1 MRNLKKFLAL
11 VLAMMMTLSLMVTVN
26 AKESYPDLDKA
37 DEAFVEAIDVLSGV
51 GVIRGDET
59 GNYNPGNNITRAEAA
74 AIMYRVV
81 TGDVKDDNAGLHV
94 GVDNFTDVKGTEWF
108 AGYVGYCVD
117 HGIIKGRTD
126 GRFDPSSN
134 VTGYEMLAMLL
145 RAIGYGQK
153 GEFTGKGWEI
163 PVGSRATTL
172 GILDNVKTTS
182 YGGNLRTAARRDVV
196 ADLVFQAMI
205 GPATV
210 TMSSLGDYNEYTSL
224 VSNIKNPTLAD
235 KVFRLTKLTGI
246 IVGNQF
252 TGETK
257 TLLGVGVTNISSGA
271 GATDPVTDARLNNS
285 GSYLYAKGGYENVAS
300 VMPATG
306 NVTLKF
312 NTKTG
317 LNQFGHKV
325 DVWYHYGSYGNTA
338 AAYGTVS
345 FYDDFSTIYC
355 VRDLSTKSAVVYSG
369 DGTNG
374 AKLQTSTDANPG
386 LGKIAKDNGFTVP
399 STITDVHESE
409 AFNKI
414 VACADEDVP
423 VTVGKSN
430 AYLLISN
437 SGKVGDKT
445 NSLDLVISLRVSVD
459 EIDAVNNYR
468 SPKTVTLG
476 TLDTNGGTAGN
487 GFINRTVDAADKA
500 KHLLVYGEESISVG
514 QPVVLNQIV
523 GTGTEGITTTT
534 TTDTDD
540 AGTSQYFIGL
550 DALTEEKEGTV
561 RSIGGDGTVTLADGT
576 ELKQSALW
584 NVTGGGGNIPAIGD
598 GAAELT
604 IGNTVT
610 FLLDVNGAYV
620 DCYKGGDIVMLGA
633 YAYWTQE
640 GIDGFKYFLQ
650 GVTDE
655 GEIVTR
661 EVTKTTYNSAIANK
675 GAANVEIHHM
685 SSGTPDSTTGGSSV
699 SIMAPGASATNGING
714 YSVYTINGVNEVGE
728 VASGDQATAGWTRLP
743 GSESWNAK
751 SSVIGTTSNYFNKDT
766 QFHVVTGWGSTLK
779 VDTYT
784 GLEDLLQGAASVE
797 VAGWY
802 FTGADDTEH
811 VTSQNNVV
819 KHVILVDATRIQP
832 NTFLYSEKAITGR
845 TEGIATVDGKAH
857 QLMLRVAGEKDKT
870 GILVLDGTPGTAED
884 TTANTF
890 YRYVLNAAGYY
901 EITADAMDGTEY
913 GYTSKVLT
921 NAGTAM
927 GDIKDADKT
936 YHAADAKV
944 IDLTD
949 HGINDYMS
957 LRRAVEE
964 NAGIKVDVL
973 LTSAGGD
980 TASVI
985 YVHTFA

>member
-224 VSNIKNPTLAD
+224 VSGIKNPTLAD
-235 KVFRLTKLTGI
+235 KVFRLTSVTGI
-246 IVGNQF
+246 IVGNQA
-252 TGETK
+252 TGETETK
-257 TLLGVGVTNISSGA
+257 VGVDVSVNANGKVFNAGPSYIYATDAATDMVA
-271 GATDPVTDARLNNS
+271 GA
-285 GSYLYAKGGYENVAS
+285 VAN
-300 VMPATG
+300 AT
-306 NVTLKF
+306 LSF
-312 NTKTG
+312 DFETG
-317 LNQFGHKV
+317 LNDFGHKV
-325 DVWYHYGSYGNTA
+325 KVWYDYGSYDLANPLTV
-338 AAYGTVS
+338 GTTHTVVLNDHYSGVYAVS
-345 FYDDFSTIYC
+345 DK
-355 VRDLSTKSAVVYSG
+355 STKTAVVFSD

-374 AKLQTSTDANPG
+374 TKLKAGTAANPSLGDIAKGNGFSVAIDANSG
-386 LGKIAKDNGFTVP
+386 IYTSDGYDAVTAEYNSSADAGVANTNGD
-399 STITDVHESE
+399 SD
-409 AFNKI
+409 
-414 VACADEDVP
+414 
-423 VTVGKSN
+423 

-437 SGKVGDKT
+437 SGKAGDET
-445 NSLDLVISLRVSVD
+445 NALDLIVSLKVSVD
-459 EIDAVNNYR
+459 VIDKVNNY
-468 SPKTVTLG
+468 SKPKTVIHT
-476 TLDTNGGTAGN
+476 TNTDE
-487 GFINRTVDAADKA
+487 INRSVPAAKDKD
-500 KHLLVYGEESISVG
+500 LLVYGEEDISVG
-514 QPVVLNQIV
+514 AGVVLNEIY
-523 GTGTEGITTTT
+523 
-534 TTDTDD
+534 
-540 AGTSQYFIGL
+540 GTSNDGGLTIGTNAYFGIN
-550 DALTEEKEGTV
+550 ALTEEKEGTIKAI
-561 RSIGGDGTVTLADGT
+561 SGDGTVTLASGDT
-576 ELKQSALW
+576 LKRSVLW
-584 NVTGGGGNIPAIGD
+584 NVTGGGGDTPVIGD

-610 FLLDVNGAYV
+610 FVLDVNGDYV
-620 DCYKGGDIVMLGA
+620 DCYIGDDVVMLGA

-650 GVTDE
+650 GVTNK
-655 GEIVTR
+655 GEIITKEVTR
-661 EVTKTTYNSAIANK
+661 DSYNTAIADK
-675 GAANVEIHHM
+675 APANVDIHHM
-685 SSGTPDSTTGGSSV
+685 TSGTGTNGSNV
-699 SIMAPGASATNGING
+699 SIVAPGASAAGKNG
-714 YSVYTINGVNEVGE
+714 YQVYKIDGTKAVSVSAAWTKTIP
-728 VASGDQATAGWTRLP
+728 A
-743 GSESWNAK
+743 SESWNAK

-870 GILVLDGTPGTAED
+870 GILVLDGTPGTAEN

-927 GDIKDADKT
+927 GDIKDADET

>member
-224 VSNIKNPTLAD
+224 VSNIKNPTLGK
-235 KVFRLTKLTGI
+235 KVFGLTKMTGI
-246 IVGNQF
+246 IVGNQM
-252 TGETK
+252 TGESN
-257 TLLGVGVTNISSGA
+257 TLLGVGVTNISSG
-271 GATDPVTDARLNNS
+271 GTGTDPVTDARLNNS
-285 GSYLYAKGGYENVAS
+285 GSYLYTKSGDACVGG

-312 NTKTG
+312 NTETG

-355 VRDLSTKSAVVYSG
+355 VRDLSTKSAVVYSNGANGNKLKPDTAPAKSLG
-369 DGTNG
+369 DIAKGNGFSVAIDANSGIYTSDGYAAVAAEYDSDADAGVAKTNG
-374 AKLQTSTDANPG
+374 N
-386 LGKIAKDNGFTVP
+386 
-399 STITDVHESE
+399 
-409 AFNKI
+409 
-414 VACADEDVP
+414 
-423 VTVGKSN
+423 SN

-437 SGKVGDKT
+437 SGKAGDET
-445 NSLDLVISLRVSVD
+445 NALDLIVSLGVSVD
-459 EIDAVNNYR
+459 TIDKVNNY
-468 SPKTVTLG
+468 SKPKTLETGAG
-476 TLDTNGGTAGN
+476 TEIFRSAPS
-487 GFINRTVDAADKA
+487 A
-500 KHLLVYGEESISVG
+500 KDEDLLVYGEEDISVG
-514 QPVVLNQIV
+514 AGVVLNKIY
-523 GTGTEGITTTT
+523 GTGTAGIADLT
-534 TTDTDD
+534 
-540 AGTSQYFIGL
+540 ANNYYGIN
-550 DALTEEKEGTV
+550 ALTSEKNGTIKAI
-561 RSIGGDGTVTLADGT
+561 SGDGTVTLADGT

-751 SSVIGTTSNYFNKDT
+751 SSVIGTTSNYFTKDT
-766 QFHVVTGWGSTLK
+766 VFHVVTGWGSTLK
-779 VDTYT
+779 VTDYT
-784 GLEDLLQGAASVE
+784 GLDALLDGAESIE

-811 VTSQNNVV
+811 VGSQNDIVE
-819 KHVILVDATRIQP
+819 HVILVDATRIRP
-832 NTFLYSEKAITGR
+832 NTFLYSKDDPNG
-845 TEGIATVDGKAH
+845 TEQAATVDSKAH
-857 QLMLRVAGEKDKT
+857 QFQLYVAGESKT
-870 GILVLDGTPGTAED
+870 SGILVADNTYPANTGTAWG
-884 TTANTF
+884 TADGAAANMF
-890 YRYVLNAAGYY
+890 YRYVLTTEGYY
-901 EITADAMDGTEY
+901 VLTADAMDGTEY
-913 GYTSKVLT
+913 GYAADALT

-927 GDIKDADKT
+927 GDINDGTKV

-964 NAGIKVDVL
+964 NTGIKVDVL